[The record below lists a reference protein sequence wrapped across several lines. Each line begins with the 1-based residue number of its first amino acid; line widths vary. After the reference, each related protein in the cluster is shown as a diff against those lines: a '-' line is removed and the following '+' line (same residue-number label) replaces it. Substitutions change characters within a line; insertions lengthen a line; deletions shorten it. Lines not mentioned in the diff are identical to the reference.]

1 MFSTSGDVL
10 NLTLAICLGLL
21 TIFLCWAIY
30 YLVISVHRFYRIVKK
45 VEMIVVEVETL
56 IDRVKEKM
64 QGSTAYL
71 LAFGEIAKK
80 IFDFAKE
87 KKEEWGEKT
96 ESTERSSGNEQTES
110 KKIVSKKSKI
120 KKK

>member
-1 MFSTSGDVL
+1 MFSTSSDVL

-21 TIFLCWAIY
+21 TVFLCWAIY

-45 VEMIVVEVETL
+45 VETIVTEAETL
-56 IDRVKEKM
+56 VDRIKEKM

-71 LAFGEIAKK
+71 LAFSEIAKK
-80 IFDFAKE
+80 IFDFVKE
-87 KKEEWGEKT
+87 KKEERD
-96 ESTERSSGNEQTES
+96 ERVEQENWSSGDERTES
-110 KKIVSKKSKI
+110 KKSTVKKIKI

>member
-1 MFSTSGDVL
+1 MFLTSGDIL

-45 VEMIVVEVETL
+45 VETIVTEAEALV
-56 IDRVKEKM
+56 DRVKEKM
-64 QGSTAYL
+64 QGSAAYL
-71 LAFGEIAKK
+71 FTISEVAKK
-80 IFDFAKE
+80 IFDFVKE
-87 KKEEWGEKT
+87 KKEERDERAEQAEWNSGDERT
-96 ESTERSSGNEQTES
+96 EPKKSTA
-110 KKIVSKKSKI
+110 KKIKI